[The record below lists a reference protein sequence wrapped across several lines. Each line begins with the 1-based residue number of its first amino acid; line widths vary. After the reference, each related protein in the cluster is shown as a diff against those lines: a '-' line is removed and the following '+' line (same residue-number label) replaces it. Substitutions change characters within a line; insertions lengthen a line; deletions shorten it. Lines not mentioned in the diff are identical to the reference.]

1 VSTERSSLGGLVA
14 AKEIIVLCGSGGVG
28 KTSVA
33 AATALGAASRT
44 GGKVLVL
51 TIDPAK
57 RLAAAL
63 GLAEIGATR
72 DRYSRQADLEAAD
85 LGRKSAA
92 DAATAE
98 YRGGLLDVQNRN
110 ADSMDAY
117 RGGMLDL
124 REQEG
129 SDRAARY
136 ADRGR
141 YERGVLAVREQEAAA
156 DVARAQTA
164 QEAAALRAA
173 AENVRSVQSA
183 QSLLLR
189 ARDLATRPDSM
200 GKVDPARA
208 AAFVTIIKDLERFL
222 RDPAGK
228 NLPEDVSAA
237 ARKARAAVAARS
249 GLGPVDEGDEVDP
262 LLDLGLGDFAS
273 DEADTPP
280 RLGR

>member
-1 VSTERSSLGGLVA
+1 MPYEIGRVFSDAVFSAVERA
-14 AKEIIVLCGSGGVG
+14 RDR
-28 KTSVA
+28 A
-33 AATALGAASRT
+33 AANPGSIRRERRPRDTGLDEALVRAAQDERENQ
-44 GGKVLVL
+44 V
-51 TIDPAK
+51 
-57 RLAAAL
+57 RREL